1 MLISL
6 KLWRSEQNF
15 ASSRKVPSQF
25 ACDRRT
31 LFQVAITVLSSPD
44 VAVVTSSPG
53 LGVVYPPSRLDL
65 HPKTLSGIK
74 TRLLQSVQNWFLVGK
89 LQFLAYTIV
98 LLSTVIQLGSMSSS
112 NSKSLIIMI
121 DVKYIDRVTWDSKL
135 GEQLRALR
143 GRTSRR
149 KLSDK
154 TSALGR
160 RVSQKYLYQLEKPNS
175 SINRFKS
182 NHLTVSLDIIQV
194 LAKALEFELTDI
206 FTKSISSSNS
216 KSFIMIDVK
225 YIYRVRRDSELG
237 EQLRALRGKTS
248 SRKLSDKTSAL
259 GRRVPREYILQ
270 LEKPNLSI
278 NHLKGDHLSV
288 SLDIIQVLA
297 KALEVELTDIFTKSA
312 IIFQ

>member
-1 MLISL
+1 M
-6 KLWRSEQNF
+6 
-15 ASSRKVPSQF
+15 
-25 ACDRRT
+25 
-31 LFQVAITVLSSPD
+31 
-44 VAVVTSSPG
+44 
-53 LGVVYPPSRLDL
+53 DL

-74 TRLLQSVQNWFLVGK
+74 TRLLQGVQNWFLVGK

-98 LLSTVIQLGSMSSS
+98 LLSTVIELGSMSSS

-121 DVKYIDRVTWDSKL
+121 DIKYIDRVTWDSEL
-135 GEQLRALR
+135 GEHLRAFR
-143 GRTSRR
+143 GKTSRR

-160 RVSQKYLYQLEKPNS
+160 RVSQKYLYQLEKSNS

-194 LAKALEFELTDI
+194 LARALEFELTDI
-206 FTKSISSSNS
+206 FTKSLSSSNS

-225 YIYRVRRDSELG
+225 YIYRVTWDSELG
-237 EQLRALRGKTS
+237 EHLRALRGKTS

-270 LEKPNLSI
+270 LEKSNLST
-278 NHLKGDHLSV
+278 NHLKSDHLNV